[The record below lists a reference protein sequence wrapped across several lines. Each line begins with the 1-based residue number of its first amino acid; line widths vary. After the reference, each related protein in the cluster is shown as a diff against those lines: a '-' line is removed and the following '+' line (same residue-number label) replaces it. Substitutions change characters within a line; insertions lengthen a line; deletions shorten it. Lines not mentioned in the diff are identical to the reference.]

1 LVMKSEGKRALGRP
15 TRRWEDNIKMDL
27 QVVEWDMDWIKLAQD
42 MDRWRVLMNVVM
54 NFRVPY
60 NAENFLNS

>member
-1 LVMKSEGKRALGRP
+1 MKSEGKRALGRP